1 MVSNLRY
8 GCPPLQK
15 FRASGPAGSF
25 SGSTTELSLSLR
37 DSARENPRLF
47 PIRVIFKIHYRA
59 VYNMHN
65 PKTESPKVQ
74 TITHKLGRDEP

>member
-8 GCPPLQK
+8 GPTSTK
-15 FRASGPAGSF
+15 VSGKRTGRLV
-25 SGSTTELSLSLR
+25 SGFTSELSLRLR